1 LLSSLLNVVDLS
13 ARTKSL
19 SWSRRIEKNVSR
31 LITKNELTK
40 KLSVEELRG
49 SWEISKKRKTSRPLK

>member
-1 LLSSLLNVVDLS
+1 MLSSLLNVVDLS
-13 ARTKSL
+13 VRTKSL
-19 SWSRRIEKNVSR
+19 SWSRRIEKNVSK
-31 LITKNELTK
+31 LITKNELMK

>member
-1 LLSSLLNVVDLS
+1 VVDLS